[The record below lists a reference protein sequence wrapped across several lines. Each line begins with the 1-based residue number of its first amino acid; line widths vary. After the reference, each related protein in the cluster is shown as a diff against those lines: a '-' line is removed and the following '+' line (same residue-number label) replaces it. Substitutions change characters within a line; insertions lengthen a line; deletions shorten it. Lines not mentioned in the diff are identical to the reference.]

1 MAPHAKPSPL
11 IDPRELVTPEARRD
25 LVLIDARSGPGARA
39 RYEERHL
46 EGALHVDLDQELA
59 SKPTDPARGGRHPLP
74 SPEAFAAVL
83 GRLGIGPETRVVVYD
98 DKGGANAASRFW
110 WMLEAIGHAD
120 VRVLDGGLDAA
131 LAAGVPVGT
140 RGPRPAE
147 RPAYRFERWQR
158 PTAGIDEVA
167 SAARTPECLVIDVRD
182 PVRYRGESEPIDPL
196 PGHVPGAINVPFASN
211 LDASGRFL
219 SSEALARK
227 YRAVIGERAPS
238 NVIVHCGSGVTAC
251 HTLLALAHAGIAGP
265 KLYVG
270 SWSEWSRS
278 GRPIAKGPS

>member
-1 MAPHAKPSPL
+1 M
-11 IDPRELVTPEARRD
+11 DPRELVTTEAQRN

-59 SKPTDPARGGRHPLP
+59 SKPANPARGGRHPLP

-83 GRLGIGPETRVVVYD
+83 GRLGIVPATRVVVYD

-110 WMLEAIGHAD
+110 WMLKAVGHED

-131 LAAGVPVGT
+131 LAAGVPAGT
-140 RGPRPAE
+140 HCPRPAE
-147 RPAYRFERWQR
+147 CPAYRFEHWRR
-158 PTAGIDEVA
+158 PTASVDEVA
-167 SAARTPECLVIDVRD
+167 SAARDPSCLVIDVRD
-182 PVRYRGESEPIDPL
+182 AVRYRGESEPIDPL
-196 PGHVPGAINVPFASN
+196 PGHLPGAINVPFSSN
-211 LDASGRFL
+211 LGPDGRFL
-219 SSEALARK
+219 PSEELARK
-227 YRAVIGERAPS
+227 YRAVIGDRDTS
-238 NVIVHCGSGVTAC
+238 KVIVHCGSGVTAC
-251 HTLLALAHAGIAGP
+251 HTLLALEHAGIVGP

-278 GRPIAKGPS
+278 GRPIAKGPLPDSEGTCAR